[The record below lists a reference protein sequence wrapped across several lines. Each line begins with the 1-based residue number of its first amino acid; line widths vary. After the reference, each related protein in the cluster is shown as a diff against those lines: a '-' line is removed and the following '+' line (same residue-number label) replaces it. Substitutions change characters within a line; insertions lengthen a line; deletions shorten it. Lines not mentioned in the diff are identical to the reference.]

1 MVASTPDIRRF
12 ERGCSGDDGERSYKN
27 YGNQKIRVTELA
39 QPWGDLADYPNNRN
53 MDPLLLSQKIQLSL
67 GICVAGTPE
76 LKEGY
81 CEVWC
86 TSGATRVLIHLY
98 DDGTVV
104 ATTSNGKVW
113 VFDRLETGSQ
123 SMLAD
128 PDLCQV
134 H

>member
-1 MVASTPDIRRF
+1 
-12 ERGCSGDDGERSYKN
+12 
-27 YGNQKIRVTELA
+27 
-39 QPWGDLADYPNNRN
+39 
-53 MDPLLLSQKIQLSL
+53 MDPLLLSQKIRLCL
-67 GICVAGTPE
+67 GICVSGTPV

-98 DDGTVV
+98 DDGKVV
-104 ATTSNGKVW
+104 ATTSNGNVW
-113 VFDRLETGSQ
+113 VYDRLETVSQ

-128 PDLCQV
+128 PDLTPI